1 MSLNVYKYRKKTSLK
16 NRTPKKLRMDNTE
29 IFNYNST
36 LAEFM
41 QITVICEQNS
51 LCLGIIYIIMLQ
63 YS

>member
-16 NRTPKKLRMDNTE
+16 NRTPMKLRMDNTE

-41 QITVICEQNS
+41 QITEICEQNS